1 MRKVSPDRGFLSDAR
16 LHGVQRS
23 MSALPKKLYTLEG
36 YLELDKNSE
45 ERYEFFEGAVFGAG
59 EAFAMAGGS
68 LNHGRIIANA
78 THQLVKG
85 LEGKDCE
92 VLPADVRI
100 KVPAALPYRYSDL
113 SVVCGE
119 AQIEEFAGQ
128 QLLLNPVLLI
138 EVLSPTTEAYD
149 LGAKFTAYQSISS
162 FREYV
167 VFAQNAARVV
177 HHLRQPDN
185 KWLRTDII
193 GIGSSLTLETLDI
206 TLALRDVYRHVK
218 FVHEVLP

>member
-1 MRKVSPDRGFLSDAR
+1 MTE
-16 LHGVQRS
+16 
-23 MSALPKKLYTLEG
+23 LYTLEE
-36 YLELDKNSE
+36 YIELDKNSE
-45 ERYEFFEGAVFGAG
+45 ERYEFFEGAVRSIG
-59 EAFAMAGGS
+59 EVYAMAGGS

-78 THQLVKG
+78 TYQLIKE
-85 LEGKDCE
+85 LDGKDCE

-100 KVPAALPYRYSDL
+100 KVPAALPYRYPDI

-128 QLLLNPVLLI
+128 ELLLNPVLLI

-149 LGAKFTAYQSISS
+149 LGAKFTAYQSIPS

-193 GIGSSLTLETLDI
+193 GIGSSVTLETLGI
-206 TLALRDVYRHVK
+206 TLALRDVYRRIK
-218 FVHEVLP
+218 FVPEVLP